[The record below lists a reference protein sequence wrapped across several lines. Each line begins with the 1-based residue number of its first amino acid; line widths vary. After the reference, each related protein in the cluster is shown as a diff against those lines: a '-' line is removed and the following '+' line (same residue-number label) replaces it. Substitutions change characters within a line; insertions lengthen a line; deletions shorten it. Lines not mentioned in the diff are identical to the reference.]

1 MEKETLCVNSIVKR
15 LKSETPR
22 FWKKIRN
29 IMLVCGT
36 VGGALLSVPVEYT
49 IQIYKIVPEHLAGTL
64 FTIGAVGTALASLT
78 KTDTPQ

>member
-1 MEKETLCVNSIVKR
+1 MEKEKIDLKNIVGR

-29 IMLVCGT
+29 LMIACGT
-36 VGGALLSVPVEYT
+36 VGGALIAVPAEYT
-49 IQIYKIVPEHLAGTL
+49 VQIYQHIPETLPGTL

-78 KTDTPQ
+78 KTDSPK